1 MYISVFGEF
10 ANEKIE
16 QFYRE
21 RLRQMTVEQ
30 RWRLVAEMR
39 EVAVNMVRAEVRAA
53 HADWDET
60 QVKLEATRRIM
71 AAHGTTFRTDRRA
84 PEGA

>member
-30 RWRLVAEMR
+30 RWRIVADMR
-39 EVAVNMVRAEVRAA
+39 EVAVNMVRAEVRAE
-53 HADWDET
+53 HPDWNET
-60 QVKLEATRRIM
+60 QIKLEATRRIM
-71 AAHGTTFRTDRRA
+71 AAHGTTFRTDRR
-84 PEGA
+84 PPTGA